1 MAQQHSLQPML
12 RRAQLGVSLAVFAAV
27 VAVWTLS
34 PAEPQEQG
42 HVEPI
47 SARARVFP
55 EIGPGVTA
63 LKRDSAGRYYVLA
76 APANAIA
83 IYGADGKRTGQIPN
97 ANSRGTKIV
106 YAQDFDLDPSGRIF
120 VADRGAN
127 AVKVFG
133 ADGSLVVTV
142 KVVGPMSIAALSE
155 DEFAVAS
162 LQSDRLVRIFN
173 LRSNLVRSFGEPS
186 DAPQSADAGR
196 SLSRGRI
203 YGDSAGYIYFAFA
216 AAPDIRK
223 YDRFGFAL
231 SETSIPS
238 SWFTATEETGPL
250 NTITI
255 EKNGP
260 PPSSKPFIGAI
271 GVDPET
277 QRVWAAIGDE
287 LIEFDKDGNRRASYR
302 TATADGVR
310 IEPDAILI
318 EHSRILVA
326 ADPLGIFDFARPD
339 K

>member
-1 MAQQHSLQPML
+1 ML
-12 RRAQLGVSLAVFAAV
+12 RRTQLGVSLAVLVALAV
-27 VAVWTLS
+27 LWTLS

-47 SARARVFP
+47 SARAQVFP

-83 IYGADGKRTGQIPN
+83 IYGPDGKRIGRIPN
-97 ANSRGTKIV
+97 ANSRGAKIA
-106 YAQDFDLDPSGRIF
+106 YAQDIDLDPSGRIF

-127 AVKVFG
+127 SVKVF
-133 ADGSLVVTV
+133 APDGSLAAMVS
-142 KVVGPMSIAALSE
+142 VVGPMSLAALSE

-173 LRSNLVRSFGEPS
+173 LRGNLVRSFGELS
-186 DAPQSADAGR
+186 EAPQGADAGQ
-196 SLSRGRI
+196 SLNRGRI

-223 YDRFGFAL
+223 YDRYGFAI

-238 SWFTATEETGPL
+238 SWFTASEESRPL

-260 PPSSKPFIGAI
+260 PPSSKPAIGALGI
-271 GVDPET
+271 DPET

-302 TATADGVR
+302 TATVDGVR
-310 IEPDAILI
+310 IEPSAIFV
-318 EHSRILVA
+318 ERNRILVA
-326 ADPLGIFDFARPD
+326 ADPLGVFDFARPD

>member
-1 MAQQHSLQPML
+1 ML
-12 RRAQLGVSLAVFAAV
+12 RRTQFGVSLAALAAI
-27 VAVWTLS
+27 AALWTLS

-76 APANAIA
+76 APANTIA
-83 IYGADGKRTGQIPN
+83 IYGPDGKRIGRIPN
-97 ANSRGTKIV
+97 ANSRGAKIA
-106 YAQDFDLDPSGRIF
+106 YAQDIDLDPSGRIF
-120 VADRGAN
+120 VADRSAN
-127 AVKVFG
+127 SVKVF
-133 ADGSLVVTV
+133 APDGSLVATV
-142 KVVGPMSIAALSE
+142 SVVGPMSLAALSE

-173 LRSNLVRSFGEPS
+173 LRGNLVRSFGELWQAPPS
-186 DAPQSADAGR
+186 AEGGQ
-196 SLSRGRI
+196 SLSQGRI

-223 YDRFGFAL
+223 YDRFGFAI

-238 SWFTATEETGPL
+238 SWFTAAEESRPF

-255 EKNGP
+255 EKSGP
-260 PPSSKPFIGAI
+260 PPSAKPAIGALGI
-271 GVDPET
+271 DPET

-310 IEPDAILI
+310 IEANAILV
-318 EHSRILVA
+318 ERNRILVA
-326 ADPLGIFDFARPD
+326 ADPLGVFDFARPD

>member
-1 MAQQHSLQPML
+1 ML
-12 RRAQLGVSLAVFAAV
+12 RRTQLGASLAILAAITV
-27 VAVWTLS
+27 RTLS

-42 HVEPI
+42 HVEPV
-47 SARARVFP
+47 SARARMFP
-55 EIGPGVTA
+55 EIGPGVAA

-83 IYGADGKRTGQIPN
+83 IYGSDGKRIGQIPN
-97 ANSRGTKIV
+97 ANSRGARIA
-106 YAQDFDLDPSGRIF
+106 YAQDVDLDPSGRIF

-127 AVKVFG
+127 AVKIFDP
-133 ADGSLVVTV
+133 DGSLAATV
-142 KVVGPMSIAALSE
+142 RVVGPMSLAALSD

-173 LRSNLVRSFGEPS
+173 LDGKLVRSFGELS
-186 DAPQSADAGR
+186 DAPQSAGGGR
-196 SLSRGRI
+196 SLNRGRI
-203 YGDSAGYIYFAFA
+203 YGGSAGHIYFAFA

-223 YDRFGFAL
+223 YDRYGFAL
-231 SETSIPS
+231 SETSVPS
-238 SWFTATEETGPL
+238 SWFTASEEGGPL

-260 PPSSKPFIGAI
+260 PPSSKPVIGAL

-287 LIEFDKDGNRRASYR
+287 LIEFDKDGNRRAAYR

-318 EHSRILVA
+318 EHNRILVA
-326 ADPLGIFDFARPD
+326 ADPLGVFDFARPD

>member
-1 MAQQHSLQPML
+1 ML
-12 RRAQLGVSLAVFAAV
+12 RRTQLGASLAVFAAIA
-27 VAVWTLS
+27 AVWTLS

-55 EIGPGVTA
+55 EIGPGVGA
-63 LKRDSAGRYYVLA
+63 LRRDSAGRYYVLA

-83 IYGADGKRTGQIPN
+83 IYGSDGKRIGQIPN
-97 ANSRGTKIV
+97 ANSRGARIT
-106 YAQDFDLDPSGRIF
+106 YAQDVDLDPAGRIF
-120 VADRGAN
+120 IADRGSN
-127 AVKVFG
+127 SVKVF
-133 ADGSLVVTV
+133 APDGSLAAAVR
-142 KVVGPMSIAALSE
+142 VVGPMSLAALSD

-162 LQSDRLVRIFN
+162 LQSDRLVRVFN
-173 LRSNLVRSFGEPS
+173 LAGNLVRSFGELS
-186 DAPQSADAGR
+186 DAPQSAGGGQ
-196 SLSRGRI
+196 SLNRGRI
-203 YGDSAGYIYFAFA
+203 YGDGAGYIYFAFA
-216 AAPDIRK
+216 AAPEIRK
-223 YDRFGFAL
+223 YDRYGFSL
-231 SETSIPS
+231 SETSVPS
-238 SWFTATEETGPL
+238 SWFTASEESRPL

-260 PPSSKPFIGAI
+260 PPSSKPVIGAL

-287 LIEFDKDGNRRASYR
+287 LIEFDKDGNRRAAYR

-318 EHSRILVA
+318 EHNRILVA
-326 ADPLGIFDFARPD
+326 ADPLGVFDFARPD